1 MTNRG
6 EALMSDMT
14 EELRHGRI
22 ITFYSYKGGTGR
34 TMALAN
40 VAWILAANGYRVLV
54 ADWDLESPGLHRFL
68 YPFVERVVRDANG
81 IIDLI
86 RNYERVAA
94 RSDDDEREK
103 HIAEHARIQRYAF
116 SLKWEFPGEGTLDFL
131 SPGKQDR
138 NYMATLSALDWD
150 TFYGTLKGGEFLD
163 AVREDMRRHYDY
175 VLIDSRTGLSDIAD
189 ICTVH
194 LPDILVNCFALSTQS
209 IEGAVQTARFISDQH
224 RARAIRIL
232 PVPMRVDLA
241 EKEKVEAGR
250 AFAYRLFAGL
260 PAGMSAAQRKA
271 YWASVEVPYQPFY
284 AFEEMLAVFG
294 DEPGAPASL
303 LSSFERLAGYISDG
317 AVTSLPAMDEDLRNR
332 TRQLFVRRPPLESN
346 QITVEFLPEDQV
358 WAEWIAAVLTEG
370 GFTVNEQRLEK
381 PMAEDGG
388 MPAPPR
394 TLTVVS
400 AFYAA
405 RRRGQRDRL
414 DPMSRPRHGL
424 AVYVTGTQSLAEFPM
439 ASSTFLAGAPQ
450 AEAVDR
456 VRKLAGLPPAPEG
469 SRLPGTRYP
478 GTEPRILRV
487 QARNDRFTGR
497 EEVLRRLREELC
509 SRGTTAN
516 PPIVLHGLGGV
527 GKTQLALE
535 YVHRFRSDYD
545 LVFWLECGQ
554 PQFIDTQLGDLGARM
569 EKPFEISA
577 PAGATVEERALLAL
591 AALNQT
597 TTTIRWLLVYD
608 NAEDIGAVLP
618 FLPKG
623 GGHIL
628 ITSQEGSWSDHARLV
643 PVEPFKREES
653 IAHLLEIAPSLTT
666 EEASEVAEAVGDL
679 PLAVAAAA
687 AWLGSTRYPVSRYLR
702 ELVMEAPRRLS
713 LSELVDYPRPVP
725 AAWDPSLN
733 LLQERSPAAMRLLE
747 LCSVMAPAIALDIIY
762 SPVVAKMLEP
772 FDPALSEPMVMGRVV
787 QQIHRLALIKL
798 DPNANQIQVH
808 RLVQAVVRGRM
819 SAEDLASARR
829 DVQDILVAMRPRRD
843 VGNPAAWSRYAL
855 LWPHLPSAE
864 VVSSDQEPVR
874 QLVIDRIRYLWVL
887 SDLDRARD
895 EAYGA
900 ISLWNAMLDAKP
912 SPETARSLRRQLLQL
927 QFNLAN
933 VLRLQSAFTEAHAL
947 DESVL
952 TEQTE
957 YLGADH
963 PHTLMTRG
971 GLAADLRA
979 LGRYRQALEMDMQS
993 YSAWT
998 ELYGEDHIPTLE
1010 AASNLAASFRVTG
1023 DVAAAMRLDAD
1034 TLERFRTAVGTQHPS
1049 TLLAARNVVRD
1060 LLEAGDYAEAV
1071 TRMQDVRRA
1080 CADALGTD
1088 SLATLDAQVLL
1099 GIALRSAG
1107 QPVRAEPEFQ
1117 AALAMLTSRYG
1128 ESHGAS
1134 LACRLSHSA
1143 NLLSL
1148 DRFAEAEKG
1157 IRDVLMEY
1165 ERRLGPGHP
1174 HSLMCSVNLASALR
1188 LQSMQAQAMDAIGTA
1203 LGGLEPTLGGQHPYA
1218 LAAAMVY
1225 GSLLAD
1231 QGMLE
1236 AAEDVEAQTVEA
1248 LTVTLGHNH
1257 PDTLRCQANLLLTR
1271 LQRDENVAAQRARVI
1286 DQLAQRIGADHPDI
1300 GTLRGERRLM
1310 RALDP
1315 QPF

>member
-1 MTNRG
+1 
-6 EALMSDMT
+6 MSDLP
-14 EELRHGRI
+14 EEPRNGRI
-22 ITFYSYKGGTGR
+22 VTFYSYKGGIGR

-40 VAWILAANGYRVLV
+40 VAWILAANGHRVLV

-68 YPFVERVVRDANG
+68 FPFLLERAVRDAPG

-86 RNYERVAA
+86 RDYERIAI
-94 RSDDDEREK
+94 RSDDEKREK
-103 HIAEHARIQRYAF
+103 HITERARVQRYAF
-116 SLKWEFPGEGTLDFL
+116 SVNWQFPGDGTLAFL

-138 NYMATLSALDWD
+138 NYLATLGGLDWD
-150 TFYGTLKGGEFLD
+150 SFYDKLKGGKFLD
-163 AVREDMRRHYDY
+163 AIREDMRRHYDY
-175 VLIDSRTGLSDIAD
+175 VLIDSRTGLGDIAD

-194 LPDILVNCFALSTQS
+194 LPDVLVDCFALSTQS
-209 IEGAVQTARFISDQH
+209 IEGAAQTARLIADQY
-224 RARAIRIL
+224 RGRSIRVL
-232 PVPMRVDLA
+232 PVPMRVELA
-241 EKEKVEAGR
+241 EKERVEAGR
-250 AFAYRLFAGL
+250 AFAIRLFAGL
-260 PAGMSAAQRKA
+260 PEGMSDEQRKA
-271 YWASVEVPYQPFY
+271 YWAAVEVPYQPFY

-294 DEPGAPASL
+294 DAPGSPSSM
-303 LSSFERLAGYISDG
+303 LSSFGRLTAFITDG
-317 AVTSLPAMDEDLRNR
+317 AVTGLPPMAEDLRNR
-332 TRQLFVRRPPLESN
+332 TKQLFVRRPLQESN
-346 QITVEFLPEDQV
+346 QITVKFLPEDQI
-358 WAEWIAAVLTEG
+358 WAEWIGAVLSDG
-370 GFTVNEQRLEK
+370 GFTVNEQRLISAQVTEVR
-381 PMAEDGG
+381 DVV
-388 MPAPPR
+388 PPQ

-400 AFYAA
+400 ASYVA
-405 RRRGQRDRL
+405 RRRGHASSQADL
-414 DPMSRPRHGL
+414 APPSRPGL
-424 AVYVTGTQSLAEFPM
+424 AVYITATPPLSEFST
-439 ASSTFLAGAPQ
+439 ASSVVLVDVPV
-450 AEAVDR
+450 AEAV
-456 VRKLAGLPPAPEG
+456 
-469 SRLPGTRYP
+469 SRLRRLVGLSPAIESDRRPGNRYP
-478 GTEPRILRV
+478 GTEPAILRV
-487 QARNDRFTGR
+487 NARNDHFTGR
-497 EEVLRRLREELC
+497 EEDLRELREQLRA
-509 SRGTTAN
+509 SGLAVAK
-516 PPIVLHGLGGV
+516 PIALHGLGGI
-527 GKTQLALE
+527 GKTQVALE
-535 YVHRFRSDYD
+535 YVHRFYADYD
-545 LVFWLECGQ
+545 LVWWLECGQ
-554 PQFIDTQLGDLGARM
+554 PQFIDISLADLETQM
-569 EKPFEISA
+569 ERHFAVNP
-577 PAGATVEERALLAL
+577 PAGATVAERAELV
-591 AALNQT
+591 LNVLGQGSAKL
-597 TTTIRWLLVYD
+597 RWLLVYD

-887 SDLDRARD
+887 SDLGRARD

-933 VLRLQSAFTEAHAL
+933 VLRFQSAFTEAHAL

-1023 DVAAAMRLDAD
+1023 DVGAAMRLDAD